1 MMTNPIGELATHMG
15 NATVTQPVGIAAI
28 ALQMAIKYHD
38 STVIKDGALYQ
49 QYKLE
54 GKNLRELHID
64 EVFETAIRIEEH
76 LLTSERRIQEM
87 VVDMACRVVEA
98 AVTEADEEP
107 VSHDVKQVFAAE
119 KGE

>member
-1 MMTNPIGELATHMG
+1 MDSPIGELATSMG
-15 NATVTQPVGIAAI
+15 DATVTRPIGIAAI
-28 ALQMAIKYHD
+28 ALQMAIKFHD
-38 STVIKDGALYQ
+38 ATVVKDGALYQ

-87 VVDMACRVVEA
+87 VVDMACHVIEA
-98 AVTEADEEP
+98 AVSEDE
-107 VSHDVKQVFAAE
+107 DAATARAG
-119 KGE
+119 GEG